1 MPDTASARTA
11 LNIEGELTIYTAAET
26 KERIVAALA
35 ADSALDIDLSQVGEI
50 DSAGLQLLIM
60 AQRAAKALGRD
71 VALVNHSTAVRECLE
86 LCNMSAVSGDS
97 SAAPAAQE

>member
-1 MPDTASARTA
+1 MSETAAARGA

-26 KERIVAALA
+26 TERITAALA

-86 LCNMSAVSGDS
+86 LCNMTAALGDKS
-97 SAAPAAQE
+97 APAAQE